1 MDTAVKNAGALTVSK
16 ADVAWPTNAPYT
28 VLAGLNLLACDLT
41 AATTAVTAIVP
52 VTRSYEK
59 SSAATAHGATLL
71 VTNLATPTGLS
82 SDGGALNALSL

>member
-1 MDTAVKNAGALTVSK
+1 MDTPVKNAGAMTVSK

-41 AATTAVTAIVP
+41 DATTAVTAIVP

-59 SSAATAHGATLL
+59 SSGNHGATLL
-71 VTNLATPTGLS
+71 ATSLTAPTGLA
-82 SDGGALNALSL
+82 SDGGALNALAL